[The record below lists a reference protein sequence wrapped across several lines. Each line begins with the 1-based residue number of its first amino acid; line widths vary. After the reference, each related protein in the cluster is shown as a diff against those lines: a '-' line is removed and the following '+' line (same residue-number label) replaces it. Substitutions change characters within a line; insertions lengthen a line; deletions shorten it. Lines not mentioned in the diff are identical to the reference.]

1 MRYTV
6 YHTRTQLEV
15 TLNIIISN
23 MSETPIYQQLKNQIK
38 EAILTGEIQDG
49 DLLPSIR
56 NLANE
61 TRVSVLT
68 TRRAYDELEEEG
80 YIKTVHGKG
89 TFAISNNLELL
100 KEARLRQ
107 VEEKLLEAY
116 QIGKAI
122 GVTKEDMQTMMNILY
137 DENGR

>member
-1 MRYTV
+1 M
-6 YHTRTQLEV
+6 
-15 TLNIIISN
+15 NIIISN
-23 MSETPIYQQLKNQIK
+23 VSETPIYQQLKNQIK

-49 DLLPSIR
+49 ELLPSIR

-80 YIKTVHGKG
+80 FIKTVHGKG

-122 GVTKEDMQTMMNILY
+122 GVTKDDMQTMMNILY
-137 DENGR
+137 DENGGS

>member
-1 MRYTV
+1 M
-6 YHTRTQLEV
+6 
-15 TLNIIISN
+15 NIIISN
-23 MSETPIYQQLKNQIK
+23 SSEIPIYQQLKNQIK
-38 EAILTGEIQDG
+38 EAILTGEIGDG
-49 DLLPSIR
+49 ELLPSIR

-68 TRRAYDELEEEG
+68 TRRAYDELEAEG
-80 YIKTVHGKG
+80 FIKTVHGKG
-89 TFAISNNLELL
+89 SFAMSNNLELL

-122 GVTKEDMQTMMNILY
+122 GVTKEDMQAMMDILY
-137 DENGR
+137 EEGGK

>member
-1 MRYTV
+1 MYIKA
-6 YHTRTQLEV
+6 QLEV
-15 TLNIIISN
+15 ILNIIISN
-23 MSETPIYQQLKNQIK
+23 VSETPIYQQLKNQIK

-49 DLLPSIR
+49 ELLPSIR

-80 YIKTVHGKG
+80 FIKTVHGKG
-89 TFAISNNLELL
+89 TFAISNNIELL

-122 GVTKEDMQTMMNILY
+122 GVTKDDMQTMMNILY
-137 DENGR
+137 DENGGS

>member
-1 MRYTV
+1 M
-6 YHTRTQLEV
+6 EV
-15 TLNIIISN
+15 ALHIIISN
-23 MSETPIYQQLKNQIK
+23 TSEIPIYQQLKNQIK

-49 DLLPSIR
+49 ELLPSIR

-61 TRVSVLT
+61 SRVSVLT
-68 TRRAYDELEEEG
+68 TRRAYDELEQEG

-89 TFAISNNLELL
+89 SFAISNNLELL
-100 KEARLRQ
+100 KETRLRQ

-122 GVTKEDMQTMMNILY
+122 GVTKEDMQAMMDILF
-137 DENGR
+137 DETGR

>member
-1 MRYTV
+1 
-6 YHTRTQLEV
+6 
-15 TLNIIISN
+15 

>member
-1 MRYTV
+1 M
-6 YHTRTQLEV
+6 EV
-15 TLNIIISN
+15 ALHIIISN
-23 MSETPIYQQLKNQIK
+23 TSEIPIYQQLKNQIK

-49 DLLPSIR
+49 ELLPSIR

-61 TRVSVLT
+61 SRVSVLT
-68 TRRAYDELEEEG
+68 TRRAYDELEQEG

-89 TFAISNNLELL
+89 SFAISNNLKLL
-100 KEARLRQ
+100 KETRLRQ

-122 GVTKEDMQTMMNILY
+122 GVTKEDMQAMMDILF
-137 DENGR
+137 DETGR

>member
-1 MRYTV
+1 MKA
-6 YHTRTQLEV
+6 QLEV
-15 TLNIIISN
+15 ILNIIISN
-23 MSETPIYQQLKNQIK
+23 VSETPIYQQLKNQIK

-49 DLLPSIR
+49 ELLPSIR

-80 YIKTVHGKG
+80 FIKTVHGKG

-137 DENGR
+137 DENGGN

>member
-1 MRYTV
+1 M
-6 YHTRTQLEV
+6 
-15 TLNIIISN
+15 NIIISN
-23 MSETPIYQQLKNQIK
+23 VSETPIYQQLKNQIK

-107 VEEKLLEAY
+107 VEEKLIEAY

>member
-1 MRYTV
+1 M
-6 YHTRTQLEV
+6 
-15 TLNIIISN
+15 NIIISN
-23 MSETPIYQQLKNQIK
+23 VSETPIYQQLKNQIK

-49 DLLPSIR
+49 ELLPSIR

-80 YIKTVHGKG
+80 FIKTVHGKG

-122 GVTKEDMQTMMNILY
+122 GVTKDDMQTMMNILY
-137 DENGR
+137 DENGGI

>member
-1 MRYTV
+1 M
-6 YHTRTQLEV
+6 
-15 TLNIIISN
+15 NIIISN
-23 MSETPIYQQLKNQIK
+23 VSEIPIYQQLKNQIK

-56 NLANE
+56 KLANE

-107 VEEKLLEAY
+107 VEEKLIEAY